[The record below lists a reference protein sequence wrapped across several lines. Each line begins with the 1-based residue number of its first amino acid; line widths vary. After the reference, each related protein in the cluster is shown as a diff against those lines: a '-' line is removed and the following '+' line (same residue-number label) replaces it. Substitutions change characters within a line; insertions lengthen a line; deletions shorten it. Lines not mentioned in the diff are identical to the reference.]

1 MPDVFVNVKNK
12 GYYREE
18 PASSGIHS
26 NTFQLGAGADVL
38 RIDKSGI
45 WLGAEK
51 YTDAPFKVDMDG
63 NLTASSATLSGYSKV
78 SIFAQDSIPT
88 STAVGD
94 MWFDTND
101 YNRAYRAA
109 SIGADEITAGEWVEV
124 ADQRKVSVFAQNGV
138 PTSIAVG
145 DLWIDTDDENKLYR
159 AASIGADAI
168 TAGEWVLHDD
178 QRAADALLKSDTGQ
192 TFTGDFNLND
202 ANVKIDGAN
211 KRILI
216 NDGTN
221 NRIVIGEV

>member
-1 MPDVFVNVKNK
+1 MADVFVNVKNK
-12 GYYREE
+12 SYYREE
-18 PASSGIHS
+18 PAASGIHT

-63 NLTASSATLSGYSKV
+63 NLVASSATLSGYSKV
-78 SIFAQDSIPT
+78 SVFAQDSIPT

-109 SIGADEITAGEWVEV
+109 SVGADEITAGEWEEV
-124 ADQRKVSVFAQNGV
+124 DDQRKVSVFAQDGI
-138 PTSIAVG
+138 PTSVAVG
-145 DLWIDTDDENKLYR
+145 DLWIDTNDENKLYR

-168 TAGEWVLHDD
+168 TAGEWELHDD
-178 QRAADALLKSDTGQ
+178 QRAADALLKSDAGQ
-192 TFTGDFNLND
+192 TFTGDFD
-202 ANVKIDGAN
+202 VKDSSVNIDGN
-211 KRILI
+211 NGRIVI
-216 NDGTN
+216 NDGSDD
-221 NRIVIGEV
+221 RIVIGNI